1 MPDYQQSKI
10 YKLYSPSKNL
20 VYYGSTVQPLSQR
33 LAGHISSYKLYIKD
47 NNKKYLSSFLVLECE
62 DYKIE
67 LVEAYPCN
75 NNQQLLRKEGEYQ
88 KNNVCINKNINYTT
102 INKCYEAKTNYEQN
116 KEEIIKRAKTNY
128 EQNKEEIIKRVKEYQ
143 KINADKIKEREKK
156 YRYANVGKIK
166 ENIKNYRYANADKI
180 KEQRHQ
186 YYLKQ
191 KELKKGKIENV

>member
-20 VYYGSTVQPLSQR
+20 VYYGSTVQTLSQR

-116 KEEIIKRAKTNY
+116 KEEIIKR
-128 EQNKEEIIKRVKEYQ
+128 VKEYQ

-156 YRYANVGKIK
+156 YRYANVDKIK
-166 ENIKNYRYANADKI
+166 EKIKNYRYANADKI

>member
-1 MPDYQQSKI
+1 MPDYQQAKI
-10 YKLYSPSKNL
+10 YKLYSPSKKL
-20 VYYGSTVQPLSQR
+20 VYYGSTVQPVYQR
-33 LAGHISSYKLYIKD
+33 LAGHLSNYKLYIKD

-67 LVEAYPCN
+67 LVEEYPCN

-88 KNNVCINKNINYTT
+88 KNNVCINKNVNYTT
-102 INKCYEAKTNYEQN
+102 INKCDE
-116 KEEIIKRAKTNY
+116 AKTNY

-143 KINADKIKEREKK
+143 KINADKVKEREKK
-156 YRYANVGKIK
+156 YRYANADKIK
-166 ENIKNYRYANADKI
+166 EKAKNYRYANAAKI

-191 KELKKGKIENV
+191 KEVKKEKIENV